1 MLPRAL
7 LLSHSFIIFLTGIRQ
22 VGGVPAPIDPLSQW
36 KNEVASASTSDS
48 WQQYVRSPPSREI
61 QPVSVLSNYTQGNVT
76 NPNGLLTPGGE
87 PTILTRPAPTN
98 TSGSSPDVTPVI
110 VLDFGQNIA
119 GYLSINFA
127 GASNSTPGLP
137 GIRLAFSETI
147 AYGYLTNVSD
157 FSRSDNV
164 GYTGPLWI
172 LSNRLFQGDTIT
184 PGSDQVFSTRSC
196 QTTFR
201 I

>member
-7 LLSHSFIIFLTGIRQ
+7 LLSHSFIIFLAGIHQ
-22 VGGVPAPIDPLSQW
+22 VGGAPAAIDPLSQW
-36 KNEVASASTSDS
+36 KNEVASTQDN

-61 QPVSVLSNYTQGNVT
+61 QPASVLLNYTQGNVT

-164 GYTGPLWI
+164 GYMAPLD
-172 LSNRLFQGDTIT
+172 LTLG
-184 PGSDQVFSTRSC
+184 
-196 QTTFR
+196 
-201 I
+201 